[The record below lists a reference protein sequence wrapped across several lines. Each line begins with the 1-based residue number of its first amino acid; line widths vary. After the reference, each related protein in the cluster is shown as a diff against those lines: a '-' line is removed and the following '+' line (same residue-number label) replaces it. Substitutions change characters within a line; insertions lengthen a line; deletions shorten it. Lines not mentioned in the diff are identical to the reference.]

1 MVMIQRT
8 TAVEKEALVKSGG
21 GGRGSSSSSSVH
33 DFHSFRLTQPFPV
46 RMGKEEDEGEEM
58 ERGSPSSTPSMS
70 LGEIQSKR

>member
-46 RMGKEEDEGEEM
+46 RMGKEEEDEEM